1 MKSLLKTL
9 LVLASVSLVG
19 GGLAACSAMTPRQ
32 EASNGYRVQKVVYH
46 FNNAQKADAGL
57 HNIMNHLNA
66 VGEKNTRIVVV
77 THGKGIDFLLD
88 GWKDKNGKSYDG
100 LVQELANRGVEFDV
114 CANTLK
120 GRKIDKNKVNLIAKI
135 VPSGV
140 ATVAELQQEGY
151 AYVKP

>member
-1 MKSLLKTL
+1 MKSILKTIL
-9 LVLASVSLVG
+9 ILASMSLFSA
-19 GGLAACSAMTPRQ
+19 GLAGCSAMTPRQ
-32 EASNGYRVQKVVYH
+32 EAKNGYHLQKVVYH
-46 FNNAQKADAGL
+46 FNNAEKANAGL

-88 GWKDKNGKSYDG
+88 GWKDKSGKSYEG
-100 LVQELANRGVEFDV
+100 LVQELANRGVRFDV
-114 CANTLK
+114 CANTLS
-120 GRKIDKNKVNLIAKI
+120 GRKIDKNRVNLVAKI

>member
-1 MKSLLKTL
+1 MKSLLKIL
-9 LVLASVSLVG
+9 RVLASVSLVG
-19 GGLAACSAMTPRQ
+19 GSLAACSALTPRQ
-32 EASNGYRVQKVVYH
+32 EAENGYHIQKVIYH
-46 FNNAQKADAGL
+46 FNNAEKANAGL
-57 HNIMNHLNA
+57 KNILNHLNA
-66 VGEKNTRIVVV
+66 VGDKNVRIVVV

-88 GWKDKNGKSYDG
+88 GWQDKSGKSYEG
-100 LVQELANRGVEFDV
+100 MVQELANRGVKFDV

-120 GRKIDKNKVNLIAKI
+120 GRKIDKNRVNLIAKI